1 MTERNPASARDPLQ
15 SDLKLKA
22 NGNYEQAAKI
32 EKIEGIPEPEV
43 AINVIHEERANLAVE
58 DDDSNASSI

>member
-22 NGNYEQAAKI
+22 NGNKEQAIEI
-32 EKIEGIPEPEV
+32 EKIEGLPEPEV
-43 AINVIHEERANLAVE
+43 AINLIHEERAELAVE
-58 DDDSNASSI
+58 DDDSNVSSV